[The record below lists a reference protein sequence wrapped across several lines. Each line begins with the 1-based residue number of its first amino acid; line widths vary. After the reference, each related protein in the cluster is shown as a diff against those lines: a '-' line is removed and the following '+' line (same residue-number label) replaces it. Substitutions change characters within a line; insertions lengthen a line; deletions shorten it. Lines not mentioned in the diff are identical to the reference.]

1 MTFEQYMNSLKDYS
15 IDEIIKMIIKSGG
28 KVWRMH

>member
-1 MTFEQYMNSLKDYS
+1 MTFEQYMKELKDYP

-28 KVWRMH
+28 KI